1 MVIGD
6 LKKRQSELFDLQRKL
21 QDKKKL
27 NEMQV
32 SEYHT
37 KLKDV
42 SKSIFAY
49 IRGQADNKS
58 LALMSDEAGL
68 VRANSLEQLL
78 KQLTSEHEGVKKRRD

>member
-32 SEYHT
+32 AEYHA

-42 SKSIFAY
+42 SKSIFSY